1 MSVEVIA
8 QKVREAK
15 DASLKRKKRNFTQ
28 SIDLAIALRDVN
40 LKDPSKRFR
49 VEVLLPHVISPNIK
63 LCVIGDAAIISRAQE
78 EGIESTLNEE
88 QVEALAK
95 DPKEA
100 KELIASIDYF
110 LAIPQLMAVVG
121 KNLGRY
127 LGPSGK
133 MPTVLPPN
141 ANLADFVAR
150 YTRTCTLNLK
160 QNPVIH
166 CRVGDEGMDD
176 NELANNIR
184 TVLNEIENRLDSGAN
199 NIQHTHVKTTMGP
212 TVTLGA

>member
-8 QKVREAK
+8 EAVRKAK
-15 DASLKRKKRNFTQ
+15 TAAKKRNFTQ

-63 LCVIGDAAIISRAQE
+63 LCVIGDAAIISRAKE
-78 EGIESTLNEE
+78 HGIEYTLDEGG
-88 QVEALAK
+88 VENLAK
-95 DPKEA
+95 DPKQA
-100 KELIASIDYF
+100 KEFINNIDYF

-121 KNLGRY
+121 KNLGRF

-141 ANLADFVAR
+141 ANLEDFVAR
-150 YTRTCTLNLK
+150 YTRTCKISVK

-166 CRVGDEGMDD
+166 CRVGDESMDD
-176 NELANNIR
+176 KELASNIRTILNEIESRLDQGANNIR
-184 TVLNEIENRLDSGAN
+184 
-199 NIQHTHVKTTMGP
+199 HTHIKTTMGP
-212 TVTLGA
+212 TFELGA